1 MSQYTDNMVAELQ
14 RQESWNFEQA
24 ADFAATHALSTRSVV
39 SKIKSLEIDYT
50 PKSITRVAS
59 DKPRKADIIA
69 DIASSLKINQEAIEG
84 LNRAPML
91 SLKELRNVLARRG

>member
-39 SKIKSLEIDYT
+39 SKIK
-50 PKSITRVAS
+50 
-59 DKPRKADIIA
+59 
-69 DIASSLKINQEAIEG
+69 
-84 LNRAPML
+84 
-91 SLKELRNVLARRG
+91 